1 MIAPAVL
8 DKPKL
13 PKSVVGRVGENLAAY
28 YLESIGFECSIVDR
42 RGADIWC
49 RAPNKQL
56 FGLEVKS
63 AYAQPS
69 NGGLYAFTFSKKE
82 ADQYMLTC
90 LDTNIV
96 RIFSR
101 ERLLERMKSNTM
113 HFKAHEFDLEMM
125 YEDIERLKRF
135 YS

>member
-1 MIAPAVL
+1 MIKPAVL
-8 DKPKL
+8 DRPKL
-13 PKSVVGRVGENLAAY
+13 HRNVVGRVGENLAAY

-63 AYAQPS
+63 AYTQPS
-69 NGGLYAFTFSKKE
+69 NNGLYAFHFSKKE

-90 LDTNIV
+90 LDTNMV

-101 ERLLERMKSNTM
+101 ERLLERMTSNTM
-113 HFKAHEFDLEMM
+113 HFKAKEFDMELM
-125 YEDIERLKRF
+125 YEDFERLKRF